1 MVVAKSNARKRQ
13 DRVRAGA
20 RRAEQTRRRAKAER
34 AQQAAERYR
43 CLLDPRTSPAEVAGI
58 LAAELPDSLVA
69 GTMMQIRLS
78 FGVPGEEIAQTAQLM
93 LASATGTP
101 QIGTLAVAAW
111 AAHVT
116 GDEDAERGYTSE
128 LLARADAGD
137 DLELWLE
144 VIRAVS
150 VRGHPGEACELI
162 EPYLR
167 EDPDDELAAGI
178 YAEALAAAHSEAA
191 PGERERAA
199 LTRYGDRS
207 GREALR
213 EAIDAFLGRTQW
225 GTTVRTW
232 ADAERSRLEA
242 DYWQAAER
250 DQFDAL
256 AVEVAVAHPVADVSG
271 SPAADGAA
279 CGDDPVNTPLRA
291 FAANPATPGEL
302 AARASEWDR
311 YVRFGIWQVPE
322 PGTTPGVWCTE
333 LVSGLR
339 RYTQFPAPALAGAA
353 PWSVWLG
360 ALVPTDGIW
369 RSTGNG
375 IWLSPIEG
383 DAVAE
388 YAEQAVWHVLDELS
402 GVPRDRLPE
411 PGEIRF
417 GQAEPY
423 CVRWETG
430 EEPEF
435 GENISPVIAR
445 LTTVLASLVWWKRS
459 VPVALTNTD
468 GEPMMLIDAT
478 VTVGGDVTER
488 LSARSDFGEEE
499 GGQDG
504 QLVWWG
510 DQVTG
515 PSDDPIVMHVH
526 QDGSAHLLDPAEDT
540 ERLVLGRLTPDRDR
554 VRVQVNSHPRLTRL
568 LRILADIGAEPEV
581 AGQAQSEPSLDFA
594 WGPVPDGAWPAR
606 AWEKAWLDQSVAVLD
621 FRSPRH
627 CAASAAEASTA
638 EALRL
643 ESLLRQ
649 LEYQAGLAAA
659 RGGRPIDTE
668 WLRTEL
674 GLTAP
679 LSERLPYYRDRQVRP

>member
-1 MVVAKSNARKRQ
+1 MVVAKSNSRKRQ
-13 DRVRAGA
+13 DRVKAGA
-20 RRAEQTRRRAKAER
+20 KRAEQARRRAKAER
-34 AQQAAERYR
+34 EQQTAERYR
-43 CLLDPRTSPAEVAGI
+43 CLLDPRTSPADVAGI

-69 GTMMQIRLS
+69 GAMMQIRLS
-78 FGVPGEEIAQTAQLM
+78 SGVPGEEIAQTARLM

-101 QIGTLAVAAW
+101 RIGTLAVAAW

-116 GDEDAERGYTSE
+116 GDEDAERGYASE
-128 LLARADAGD
+128 LLSRADAVED
-137 DLELWLE
+137 PELRLE

-167 EDPDDELAAGI
+167 EYPDDELAAGI
-178 YAEALAAAHSEAA
+178 YAEALAAAHAEAE
-191 PGERERAA
+191 PGKRERTA
-199 LTRYGDRS
+199 LTRYADRS
-207 GREALR
+207 GSEALR
-213 EAIDAFLGRTQW
+213 KALDAFLGRTEW
-225 GTTVRTW
+225 GMTVRKW
-232 ADAERSRLEA
+232 ADAERSRLA
-242 DYWQAAER
+242 AGYWQAAER

-256 AVEVAVAHPVADVSG
+256 AVEVAVTYPVAGISG
-271 SPAADGAA
+271 SPEADGAA
-279 CGDDPVNTPLRA
+279 SVHGPVNTPLRA
-291 FAANPATPGEL
+291 FAADPATPGEL
-302 AARASEWDR
+302 AAWASEWDR
-311 YVRFGIWQVPE
+311 HVRFGLWQVQE
-322 PGTTPGVWCTE
+322 LETTPGVWCTE

-339 RYTQFPAPALAGAA
+339 RYTQFPASALAGAA

-375 IWLSPIEG
+375 IWLSPVEG

-388 YAEQAVWHVLDELS
+388 YTEQAVWHVLEELS
-402 GVPRDRLPE
+402 GVPRGRRPE
-411 PGEIRF
+411 PGEMRF

-430 EEPEF
+430 EEPEPEF

-445 LTTVLASLVWWKRS
+445 LTTVLASRLWWKRS
-459 VPVALTNTD
+459 ASVALTNTD
-468 GEPMMLIDAT
+468 GEPMMLLDAT
-478 VTVGGDVTER
+478 VTVSGDVTEP
-488 LSARSDFGEEE
+488 LSARSDFAAEE

-510 DQVTG
+510 DPVAG
-515 PSDDPIVMHVH
+515 PSDEPIVMHFH
-526 QDGSAHLLDPAEDT
+526 RDGSAHLLDPAEDAAEDA
-540 ERLVLGRLTPDRDR
+540 ERLVLGRLTPDGDR
-554 VRVQVNSHPRLTRL
+554 VRVQVNSQRRLTRL
-568 LRILADIGAEPEV
+568 LQILADIGAEPEV
-581 AGQAQSEPSLDFA
+581 AGQVQSEPSLDFA

-606 AWEKAWLDQSVAVLD
+606 EWEKAWLEQSVVVLE

-627 CAASAAEASTA
+627 SAASAAEGSTV

-679 LSERLPYYRDRQVRP
+679 LSERLP